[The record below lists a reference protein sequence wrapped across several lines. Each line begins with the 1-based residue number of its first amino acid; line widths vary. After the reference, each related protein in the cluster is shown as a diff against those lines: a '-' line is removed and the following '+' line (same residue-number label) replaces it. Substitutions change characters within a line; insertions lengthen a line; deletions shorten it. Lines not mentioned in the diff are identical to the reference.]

1 MSNPYQEPSE
11 VKVTIGAGTAIKFG
25 FFAAFGVVL
34 FSLIISLI
42 LIGVSYGLY
51 LLAGVPIIP
60 WPR

>member
-1 MSNPYQEPSE
+1 MSNPYQAPSE

-25 FFAAFGVVL
+25 FFAAFGIVL

-42 LIGVSYGLY
+42 LFGVSFGLN
-51 LLAGVPIIP
+51 LLVGVPILP

>member
-1 MSNPYQEPSE
+1 MSDPYQVASE

-42 LIGVSYGLY
+42 LFGVGFGLNVI
-51 LLAGVPIIP
+51 AGVPIP
-60 WPR
+60 SWPR

>member
-42 LIGVSYGLY
+42 MVVISLILF
-51 LLAGVPIIP
+51 LLGSAPILP
-60 WPR
+60 FPR

>member
-1 MSNPYQEPSE
+1 MSDPYQVPAE

-42 LIGVSYGLY
+42 LAGISVGIY
-51 LLAGVPIIP
+51 LLSGVPVLP